1 MLAID
6 VHLTMEHNGRNNMT
20 MKSARKI
27 VPAGQFKARCLGL
40 IEQVSKSKEIIIVTK
55 HGRPVVKVVPI
66 DQAEPA
72 SLRGSVRYFGDI
84 VDPTGEDWDAEK

>member
-1 MLAID
+1 
-6 VHLTMEHNGRNNMT
+6 MT
-20 MKSARKI
+20 MKSARKV

-40 IEQVSKSKEIIIVTK
+40 LEQVSKDKEILIITK

-66 DQAEPA
+66 DQSEPA

-84 VDPTGEDWDAEK
+84 VAPSGEAWDAEK